1 MNDAVV
7 LLSDVFK
14 KRENENVLIRLDLYQ
29 NRLEIKPLA
38 QKPDQKTHIIDLVDL
53 AGTLVERPFKTN
65 DTNVYMIVNA
75 YPRTLTNRLKRRKLT
90 LEFAFNRY
98 KHLRENFNRVNLWHE
113 KINVLLNGDRVELVK
128 PFLVFVNPVSGS
140 GNARRLVLEH
150 VLKVWNEANVK
161 NRIVLTGEWY
171 LCYFYSKVKCLTG

>member
-1 MNDAVV
+1 MNDAA

-14 KRENENVLIRLDLYQ
+14 KRENVNVPMRLDLYK
-29 NRLEIKPLA
+29 NRLEITPLV
-38 QKPDQKTHIIDLVDL
+38 QQSDQKAHVIDLVDL

-65 DTNVYMIVNA
+65 DTSVYLIVNA
-75 YPRTLTNRLKRRKLT
+75 YPRTLNNRLKRRKLT
-90 LEFAFNRY
+90 LEFAFDRH
-98 KHLRENFNRVNLWHE
+98 KHLIENFNRVNAWHE
-113 KINVLLNGDRVELVK
+113 RINALLNGDSVEVVLK

-161 NRIVLTGEWY
+161 SRIVLTGEWY
-171 LCYFYSKVKCLTG
+171 LCFG